1 MINSLTK
8 KHETIPISLNDMFEY
23 FKSLNSNDVPLA
35 EQERTPEILIETP
48 NPEYN
53 EAFRL
58 SKDALNDPIHD
69 KEINTA
75 IKSLKLNKSSGVD
88 DILNEYIISTKH
100 TFVPIYRK
108 IFNLILQNG
117 IIPSDWVKG
126 NIIPI
131 YKNKGSKN
139 EPANYRPITLLSCI
153 GKLFTSIINTRLTNF
168 LEDNRILNETQS
180 GFRKEYSTVDNIMTL
195 YSLIEYYK
203 SKKQNLF
210 CCFVDFTKAFDNI
223 WRVGL
228 WQKILKHGI
237 EGKIFNIIRNM
248 YSEIKSCITINGNSS
263 GYFTCDKGVRQ
274 GENLS
279 PLLFAIYL
287 NDLENY
293 MNTTG
298 CKGIEIDIQNDEFTI
313 FIILFLLLYA
323 DDTIILSDNAKEFQN
338 ILKAFNEYCKKWKL
352 KINIS
357 KTKIIIFG
365 SIGNQHFSFK
375 FDDEEIEIAKE
386 FKYLGVLFT
395 KNGRFVQHIK
405 NVSKLA
411 NKSMHLLRKRI
422 VNLHLP
428 VDCQMK
434 LFDQT
439 IVPILLYGS
448 EVTGFEILQ
457 PLEKNSSRLF
467 ARHIKN
473 EK

>member
-1 MINSLTK
+1 M
-8 KHETIPISLNDMFEY
+8 
-23 FKSLNSNDVPLA
+23 SLNSNDVPLA

-100 TFVPIYRK
+100 IFVPIYRK

-153 GKLFTSIINTRLTNF
+153 GKLFTSIINTSLRLTNF

-248 YSEIKSCITINGNSS
+248 YSEIKSCITINYYIIRDIIHLIIVTDNTS
-263 GYFTCDKGVRQ
+263 YF
-274 GENLS
+274 S
-279 PLLFAIYL
+279 
-287 NDLENY
+287 
-293 MNTTG
+293 
-298 CKGIEIDIQNDEFTI
+298 
-313 FIILFLLLYA
+313 
-323 DDTIILSDNAKEFQN
+323 N
-338 ILKAFNEYCKKWKL
+338 IL
-352 KINIS
+352 
-357 KTKIIIFG
+357 
-365 SIGNQHFSFK
+365 
-375 FDDEEIEIAKE
+375 
-386 FKYLGVLFT
+386 
-395 KNGRFVQHIK
+395 
-405 NVSKLA
+405 
-411 NKSMHLLRKRI
+411 
-422 VNLHLP
+422 
-428 VDCQMK
+428 
-434 LFDQT
+434 
-439 IVPILLYGS
+439 
-448 EVTGFEILQ
+448 
-457 PLEKNSSRLF
+457 
-467 ARHIKN
+467 
-473 EK
+473 